1 MKRILSEQ
9 NKHRI
14 IGVLVILSVLMLIMP
29 AVMKKS
35 TQRFEENLSVSL
47 KLPARPILPKVAVPN
62 SKALFKTVKVAKV
75 DIPKAPSVPATSLI
89 AKAEPLNRQTTVLQ
103 KSMIAS
109 VNHQFKAVANK
120 PVQTAQ
126 RDIDVKKMALA
137 AVNTRS
143 VFSVQVATF
152 VQQSN
157 ASHLVE
163 QFKRQGFAASYHKIN
178 NDKGEF
184 YRVVVGQLSEREQ
197 ALNLQKKIAS
207 NMQLNGFVVKVS

>member
-47 KLPARPILPKVAVPN
+47 KLPARPMLPKVAVPS
-62 SKALFKTVKVAKV
+62 SKTMFKSVKVAKV

-89 AKAEPLNRQTTVLQ
+89 AKAEPLNKQTALLQ

-109 VNHQFKAVANK
+109 VNHQFKTVANK

-126 RDIDVKKMALA
+126 RETNAKKIALA
-137 AVNTRS
+137 ANARS
-143 VFSVQVATF
+143 IFSVQVATF

-157 ASHLVE
+157 ASHLVD
-163 QFKRQGFAASYHKIN
+163 QFKRQGFAATYHKIN
-178 NDKGEF
+178 NEKGEF

-197 ALNLQKKIAS
+197 ALSLQKKIAS